1 MSQVLRFVQVFALG
15 TWVGA
20 IVYFAA
26 VVTRGAFA
34 VLPNADLAGALVG
47 FTIKGL
53 HWLGIVAAVI
63 YLLAALGLGRS
74 LRALAQPAA
83 LGVILM
89 LALTLASQKMVIRRM
104 DALRAE
110 MGSVA
115 ATSRSDPRRVEFD
128 RLHRVSVQIESGV
141 LLIGLAALFLTMRSV
156 PR

>member
-1 MSQVLRFVQVFALG
+1 MNQVLRFLQVFALG

-47 FTIKGL
+47 VTIKGL
-53 HWLGIVAAVI
+53 HGLGIIAAVI
-63 YLLAALGLGRS
+63 YLLASLVLGRS
-74 LRALAQPAA
+74 VRALAEPAA

-89 LALTLASQKMVIRRM
+89 LVLTLASQRIVLPRM
-104 DALRAE
+104 DALRAR
-110 MGSVA
+110 MGSVD
-115 ATSRSDPRRVEFD
+115 ATTRENPLRVEFD

-141 LLIGLAALFLTMRSV
+141 LLVGLAALFLTVRGGA
-156 PR
+156 R

>member
-1 MSQVLRFVQVFALG
+1 MSHILRFLQVFALG

-47 FTIKGL
+47 VTIKGL
-53 HWLGIVAAVI
+53 HGLGIIAAVI
-63 YLLAALGLGRS
+63 YLLASVGLGRS
-74 LRALAQPAA
+74 VRALAQPAA

-89 LALTLASQKMVIRRM
+89 LVLTLASQRIVLPPM
-104 DALRAE
+104 DALRAQ
-110 MGSVA
+110 MGSVD
-115 ATSRSDPRRVEFD
+115 ATPRENALRVEFD

-141 LLIGLAALFLTMRSV
+141 LLIGLAALFLTVRGGA
-156 PR
+156 R

>member
-1 MSQVLRFVQVFALG
+1 MSHILRFLQVFALG

-47 FTIKGL
+47 VTIKGL
-53 HWLGIVAAVI
+53 HGLGIIAAVI
-63 YLLAALGLGRS
+63 YLLASLGLGRS
-74 LRALAQPAA
+74 VRALAQPAA

-89 LALTLASQKMVIRRM
+89 LVLTLASQRIVLPRM
-104 DALRAE
+104 DALRAQ
-110 MGSVA
+110 MGSVE
-115 ATSRSDPRRVEFD
+115 ATPRENALRAEFD

-141 LLIGLAALFLTMRSV
+141 LLVGLAALFLTVRGGA
-156 PR
+156 R

>member
-47 FTIKGL
+47 FTVKGL
-53 HWLGIVAAVI
+53 HWLGIVAAVV

-74 LRALAQPAA
+74 LRALTQPAA

>member
-53 HWLGIVAAVI
+53 HWLGIVAAVV

-74 LRALAQPAA
+74 LRALTQPAA

>member
-1 MSQVLRFVQVFALG
+1 MSHILRFLQVFAIG

-47 FTIKGL
+47 VTIKGL
-53 HWLGIVAAVI
+53 HGLGIIAAVI
-63 YLLAALGLGRS
+63 YLVASLGLGRS
-74 LRALAQPAA
+74 VRALAEPAA

-89 LALTLASQKMVIRRM
+89 LVLTLASQRIVLPRM
-104 DALRAE
+104 DALRAR
-110 MGSVA
+110 MGSVD
-115 ATSRSDPRRVEFD
+115 ATPRENLLRVEFD

-141 LLIGLAALFLTMRSV
+141 LLVGLAALFLTVRGGV
-156 PR
+156 R

>member
-1 MSQVLRFVQVFALG
+1 MNQVLRFLQVFALG

-20 IVYFAA
+20 ILYFAV

-34 VLPNADLAGALVG
+34 VLPNADMAGALVG

-53 HWLGIVAAVI
+53 HWLGIIAAMV
-63 YLLAALGLGRS
+63 YLAAALGLGRS

-89 LALTLASQKMVIRRM
+89 LVLTLTSQRVVIARM
-104 DALRAE
+104 DALRTK
-110 MGSVA
+110 MISVA
-115 ATSRSDPRRVEFD
+115 ATPRDNPLRLEFD
-128 RLHRVSVQIESGV
+128 QLHRISVQIESGV
-141 LLIGLAALFLTMRSV
+141 LLIGLAALFLTVRSG

>member
-1 MSQVLRFVQVFALG
+1 MNQVLRFLQVFALG

-20 IVYFAA
+20 ILYFAA

-34 VLPNADLAGALVG
+34 VLPDADMAGAVVG

-53 HWLGIVAAVI
+53 HWLGIIAAVV
-63 YLLAALGLGRS
+63 YLAAALGLGRS

-89 LALTLASQKMVIRRM
+89 LVLTLTSQRVVIARM
-104 DALRAE
+104 DALRAK
-110 MGSVA
+110 MISVA
-115 ATSRSDPRRVEFD
+115 TTPRDNPLRLEFD
-128 RLHRVSVQIESGV
+128 RLHRVSVRLESGV
-141 LLIGLAALFLTMRSV
+141 LLIGLAALFLTVRSG

>member
-1 MSQVLRFVQVFALG
+1 MSHILRFLQVFAIG

-47 FTIKGL
+47 VTIKGL
-53 HWLGIVAAVI
+53 HGLGIIAAVT
-63 YLLAALGLGRS
+63 YLVASLGLGRS
-74 LRALAQPAA
+74 VRALAQPAA

-89 LALTLASQKMVIRRM
+89 LVLTLASQRVVLPRM
-104 DALRAE
+104 DALRAR
-110 MGSVA
+110 MGSVD
-115 ATSRSDPRRVEFD
+115 ATPRENPLRVEFD

-141 LLIGLAALFLTMRSV
+141 LLVGLAALFLTVRGGA
-156 PR
+156 R

>member
-1 MSQVLRFVQVFALG
+1 MSHILRFLQVFALG

-47 FTIKGL
+47 VTIKGL
-53 HWLGIVAAVI
+53 HGLGIIAAVI
-63 YLLAALGLGRS
+63 YLLASVGLGRS
-74 LRALAQPAA
+74 VRALAQPAA

-89 LALTLASQKMVIRRM
+89 LVLTLASQRIVLPRM
-104 DALRAE
+104 DALRAQ
-110 MGSVA
+110 MDSVD
-115 ATSRSDPRRVEFD
+115 ATPRENALRVEFD

-141 LLIGLAALFLTMRSV
+141 LLIGLAALFLTVRGGA
-156 PR
+156 R